1 MAEGLREAPV
11 DNQGFA
17 ILADDDV
24 PRLDVAVEHSACVRV
39 FEGVADVGEAAEEFA
54 EFQRV
59 AGGVGPQ
66 PGVDVKRSDGVLER
80 VASDEPHRVIG
91 AAVGVDTEPVHRHD
105 PGVLEPAGDLGL
117 DEKPVAAGRVVG
129 VAIEDLLEGDLA
141 VQLAIERHE
150 HFPQT
155 TPGVRAEHA
164 EPLTVGRRC
173 PNRERGCAV
182 SVGFG

>member
-1 MAEGLREAPV
+1 MRRAGV
-11 DNQGFA
+11 G
-17 ILADDDV
+17 
-24 PRLDVAVEHSACVRV
+24 
-39 FEGVADVGEAAEEFA
+39 EGVADVGEAAEEFA

-66 PGVDVKRSDGVLER
+66 PGVGVERSDGVLER

-91 AAVGVDTEPVHRHD
+91 AAVGVDAEPVHRHD

-129 VAIEDLLEGDLA
+129 VAVEDLLEGDLA

-150 HFPQT
+150 HLPQT

-173 PNRERGCAV
+173 PNRERGGAV
-182 SVGFG
+182 SVGFGRAGGDVLK